1 MTRHVVIPALIAVGI
16 GVCAFL
22 IGYAMI
28 LAAQAYPEAQAS
40 PLPPGVEYSPLT
52 TACDYDEVPLL
63 WHGDLVCLGRD
74 GNVRPA

>member
-1 MTRHVVIPALIAVGI
+1 MTRHVVVPALIAAGI

-28 LAAQAYPEAQAS
+28 LAGQAMSAQAS
-40 PLPPGVEYSPLT
+40 PLPPGVEYSPPT
-52 TACDYDEVPLL
+52 SACHYDEVPLL
-63 WHGDLVCLGRD
+63 WHSDLVCLGRD